1 MSTPMHRTRIL
12 ALLAAAIVPASLSLA
27 QDKPAPAHAPAM
39 PAPQPLPVPAPAQPP
54 NATVTPVTAQ
64 PPGALPDAIKIDS
77 MKFDWGDISDTEPV
91 EHVFNFTVVADKD
104 ITLAVA
110 ASCGCTVPT
119 MEKTTY
125 KPGETGKV
133 TARFDPHSRQG
144 PQTKTLTFTITN
156 PQGVYSQQIATLTA
170 NVKALVTFDPPK
182 MFLSEVDHM
191 AGQKTKLTITGRKE
205 GFQVLSVTPNNEHIK
220 AKLGEP
226 TTSEVNGEKMTNV
239 VVELDVGKGA
249 PIGTLQSQLD
259 IKTND
264 DRAKLQP
271 YFLGADV
278 VGDIKA
284 SPAQAILRVND
295 PSTPFTTTVKLDS
308 RSGSTFNI
316 LSLETDAKKEM
327 QVVTNFEKS
336 ADGNSY
342 TVTISG
348 VTPAEPGMVQSFLT
362 VSTDARGGETLR
374 VPFTAVIRKLSQGMP
389 AMPPKAPTSI
399 APVKNVL
406 PEPHK

>member
-1 MSTPMHRTRIL
+1 M
-12 ALLAAAIVPASLSLA
+12 
-27 QDKPAPAHAPAM
+27 
-39 PAPQPLPVPAPAQPP
+39 
-54 NATVTPVTAQ
+54 
-64 PPGALPDAIKIDS
+64 
-77 MKFDWGDISDTEPV
+77 
-91 EHVFNFTVVADKD
+91 VADKE

-133 TARFDPHSRQG
+133 SARFDPHSRQG
-144 PQTKTLTFTITN
+144 PQTKTLTFTVTN

-220 AKLGEP
+220 ATLGTP
-226 TTSEVNGEKMTNV
+226 VNSEVNGEKLTSV

-259 IKTND
+259 IKTTD
-264 DRAKLQP
+264 ERAKLQP

-284 SPAQAILRVND
+284 SPTQAILRVND
-295 PSTPFTTTVKLDS
+295 PSTAFTTSIKLDS

-316 LSLETDAKKEM
+316 LSVETDA
-327 QVVTNFEKS
+327 
-336 ADGNSY
+336 NSY

-348 VTPAEPGMVQSFLT
+348 VTPAEAGMVQSFLT

-374 VPFTAVIRKLSQGMP
+374 VPFTAVIRKLAQGQP
-389 AMPPKAPTSI
+389 APTMAPKAPNSVG
-399 APVKNVL
+399 PVKNVL
-406 PEPHK
+406 PDAKH

>member
-1 MSTPMHRTRIL
+1 MSIVLHRTRIL
-12 ALLAAAIVPASLSLA
+12 ALLAAAVVPASLGLA
-27 QDKPAPAHAPAM
+27 QDKPAA
-39 PAPQPLPVPAPAQPP
+39 APQPPAPTVAPKPAPVPPP
-54 NATVTPVTAQ
+54 ATVAPVAAQ
-64 PPGALPDAIKIDS
+64 GALADALKVDNL
-77 MKFDWGDISDTEPV
+77 KFDWGDISDTAPA
-91 EHVFNFTVVADKD
+91 EHVFNFTVIADQE
-104 ITLAVA
+104 ITIAVS

-133 TARFDPHSRQG
+133 AARFDPAGRQG
-144 PQTKTLTFTITN
+144 PQTKTLTFTVTN
-156 PQGVYSQQIATLTA
+156 PQGKYNQQIATLTA

-191 AGQKTKLTITGRKE
+191 SGQKAKLTITGRKE
-205 GFQVLSVTPNNEHIK
+205 GFQVTSVTPNNENVK
-220 AKLGEP
+220 ASVGEP
-226 TTSEVNGEKMTNV
+226 KVSDVNGEKLTSV
-239 VVELDVGKGA
+239 VVELEVGKGA
-249 PIGTLQSQLD
+249 PIGTMQSQLD

-264 DRAKLQP
+264 ERAKITP

-295 PSTPFTTTVKLDS
+295 PSTPFTTSVKLDS

-336 ADGNSY
+336 ADGHSY
-342 TVTISG
+342 TISISG

-362 VSTDARGGETLR
+362 VSTDARGGETLK
-374 VPFTAVIRKLSQGMP
+374 VPFTAVIRKLSQGPAGQPMP
-389 AMPPKAPTSI
+389 APRAPTSI
-399 APVKNVL
+399 APIKNVL
-406 PEPHK
+406 PDPKN

>member
-1 MSTPMHRTRIL
+1 MSTFVKRVRFL
-12 ALLAAAIVPASLSLA
+12 ALLAAAILPASLGLA
-27 QDKPAPAHAPAM
+27 QDKPAPTAQ
-39 PAPQPLPVPAPAQPP
+39 PAPHPAPVPAPPP
-54 NATVTPVTAQ
+54 HATVTPVMAHAGGL
-64 PPGALPDAIKIDS
+64 PEALKIDN
-77 MKFDWGDISDTEPV
+77 MKFDWGDIADTEPV
-91 EHVFNFTVVADKD
+91 EHQFHFTVVADQE
-104 ITLAVA
+104 ITIAVA

-125 KPGETGKV
+125 KPGEEGKV

-156 PQGVYSQQIATLTA
+156 PQGKYAQQITTLTA

-191 AGQKTKLTITGRKE
+191 AGQKAKLTITGRKE
-205 GFQVLSVTPNNEHIK
+205 GFKVLSVTPNNEHVK
-220 AKLGEP
+220 ATLGEEK
-226 TTSEVNGEKMTNV
+226 TSEVNGEKLTSQV
-239 VVELDVGKGA
+239 IELDVGKGA

-264 DRAKLQP
+264 ERAHLQP

-295 PSTPFTTTVKLDS
+295 PATPFSTTIKLDS
-308 RSGSTFNI
+308 RSGTSFNI
-316 LSLETDAKKEM
+316 LSLDSDARKEM
-327 QVVTNFEKS
+327 HVVTNFEKS

-342 TVTISG
+342 TITISG

-374 VPFTAVIRKLSQGMP
+374 IPFTAVIRKLSQGMP
-389 AMPPKAPTSI
+389 MAMPPRAPTSI
-399 APVKNVL
+399 GAPSAPVKNVL
-406 PEPHK
+406 PAGKH